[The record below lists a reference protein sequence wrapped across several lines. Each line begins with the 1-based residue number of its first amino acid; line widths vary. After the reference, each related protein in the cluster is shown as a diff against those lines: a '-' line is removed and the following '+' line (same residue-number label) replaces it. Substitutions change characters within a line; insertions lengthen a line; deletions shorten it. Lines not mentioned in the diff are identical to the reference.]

1 MSGRAPPALRCLGLD
16 GAIGGL
22 HNGLN
27 WVYSRAILFP
37 VWRNY
42 GIILEVSMFDSLAD
56 RMKQDQKQEVNATER
71 TIRIIATIVIAAA
84 VFGGLYFVVR
94 LLE

>member
-1 MSGRAPPALRCLGLD
+1 
-16 GAIGGL
+16 
-22 HNGLN
+22 
-27 WVYSRAILFP
+27 
-37 VWRNY
+37 
-42 GIILEVSMFDSLAD
+42 MFDSLAD

-71 TIRIIATIVIAAA
+71 TIRIIATIVIAAG